1 MYYSDI
7 FYFLTIVLFFV
18 SLIASGVVKSRFR
31 KYAKDQTA
39 NGMTGAMAAERIL
52 RANGIY
58 DVTIQQVSGTLS
70 DNYNP
75 TNNTLN
81 LSTEVFGGNNVSA
94 VAVAAHECGH
104 AIQHAQAYPLLML
117 RKSLVPVCN
126 IGSMGSYIAILLGIL
141 FSMSGLITL
150 GAVLF
155 SGIVLFNLITLP
167 VEVDASRRA
176 LAEVERLNL
185 LTDEE
190 LAGGK
195 KVLFAAGMT
204 YFISLV
210 ASIVQLLR
218 LLSLANRSRRKAA
231 HIPRIGYN
239 YKNRQPLSA
248 VSRTLTGSRGCLFSA
263 WPEALRPGRSSVF
276 DAWPCPARYRSRGWR
291 ESSYAGSCRSVR
303 PCARSQSAP
312 AAGFS

>member
-81 LSTEVFGGNNVSA
+81 LSTEVYGGNNVSA

-150 GAVLF
+150 GAVLL

-218 LLSLANRSRRKAA
+218 LLSLANRRR
-231 HIPRIGYN
+231 
-239 YKNRQPLSA
+239 
-248 VSRTLTGSRGCLFSA
+248 
-263 WPEALRPGRSSVF
+263 
-276 DAWPCPARYRSRGWR
+276 
-291 ESSYAGSCRSVR
+291 
-303 PCARSQSAP
+303 
-312 AAGFS
+312 

>member
-7 FYFLTIVLFFV
+7 FYFLTIILFFV
-18 SLIASGVVKSRFR
+18 SLIASSVVKSRFR

-75 TNNTLN
+75 ANNTLN

-126 IGSMGSYIAILLGIL
+126 IGSMGSYISILLGIL

-218 LLSLANRSRRKAA
+218 LLSLANRRR
-231 HIPRIGYN
+231 
-239 YKNRQPLSA
+239 
-248 VSRTLTGSRGCLFSA
+248 
-263 WPEALRPGRSSVF
+263 
-276 DAWPCPARYRSRGWR
+276 
-291 ESSYAGSCRSVR
+291 
-303 PCARSQSAP
+303 
-312 AAGFS
+312 

>member
-75 TNNTLN
+75 ANNTLN

-117 RKSLVPVCN
+117 RKSLVPVCS

-218 LLSLANRSRRKAA
+218 LLSLATRR
-231 HIPRIGYN
+231 R
-239 YKNRQPLSA
+239 
-248 VSRTLTGSRGCLFSA
+248 
-263 WPEALRPGRSSVF
+263 
-276 DAWPCPARYRSRGWR
+276 
-291 ESSYAGSCRSVR
+291 
-303 PCARSQSAP
+303 
-312 AAGFS
+312 

>member
-18 SLIASGVVKSRFR
+18 SLIASSVVKTRFR

-52 RANGIY
+52 LANGIY

-190 LAGGK
+190 LTGGK

-210 ASIVQLLR
+210 ASSVQLLR
-218 LLSLANRSRRKAA
+218 LLSLANRRR
-231 HIPRIGYN
+231 
-239 YKNRQPLSA
+239 
-248 VSRTLTGSRGCLFSA
+248 
-263 WPEALRPGRSSVF
+263 
-276 DAWPCPARYRSRGWR
+276 
-291 ESSYAGSCRSVR
+291 
-303 PCARSQSAP
+303 
-312 AAGFS
+312 

>member
-18 SLIASGVVKSRFR
+18 SLIASGVVQSLFR
-31 KYAKDQTA
+31 KYVKDQTA

-75 TNNTLN
+75 ANNTLN

-218 LLSLANRSRRKAA
+218 LLSLANRRR
-231 HIPRIGYN
+231 
-239 YKNRQPLSA
+239 
-248 VSRTLTGSRGCLFSA
+248 
-263 WPEALRPGRSSVF
+263 
-276 DAWPCPARYRSRGWR
+276 
-291 ESSYAGSCRSVR
+291 
-303 PCARSQSAP
+303 
-312 AAGFS
+312 

>member
-81 LSTEVFGGNNVSA
+81 LSTEVCGGNNVSA

-190 LAGGK
+190 LTGGK

-218 LLSLANRSRRKAA
+218 LLSLANRRR
-231 HIPRIGYN
+231 
-239 YKNRQPLSA
+239 
-248 VSRTLTGSRGCLFSA
+248 
-263 WPEALRPGRSSVF
+263 
-276 DAWPCPARYRSRGWR
+276 
-291 ESSYAGSCRSVR
+291 
-303 PCARSQSAP
+303 
-312 AAGFS
+312 

>member
-52 RANGIY
+52 RANGVY

-81 LSTEVFGGNNVSA
+81 LSTEVYGGNNVSA

-126 IGSMGSYIAILLGIL
+126 IGSMGSYISILLGIL

-218 LLSLANRSRRKAA
+218 LLSLANRRR
-231 HIPRIGYN
+231 
-239 YKNRQPLSA
+239 
-248 VSRTLTGSRGCLFSA
+248 
-263 WPEALRPGRSSVF
+263 
-276 DAWPCPARYRSRGWR
+276 
-291 ESSYAGSCRSVR
+291 
-303 PCARSQSAP
+303 
-312 AAGFS
+312 